1 MPDYTITY
9 EGVPFRINAP
19 EGMSRQAAEAGLIE
33 SFQDEN
39 FYKDKL
45 ANRKAQLLEMG
56 IDIDRDY
63 STEVT
68 EDMSGLDRF
77 LVGAGRT
84 FTETTRGVQQTW
96 HEARGNKERV
106 RQLQKEEANARE
118 TFDLLDSEGLGWED
132 LGQLAPEL
140 VAFIGTGG
148 QSSLLNLGVR
158 GAALGASKAT
168 VEGEDRNLNAI
179 MSGVFAA
186 GGGAALG
193 ALRGL
198 GSMFSRGAKFVGSA
212 AAGLGR
218 LAGRSKSPGQLA
230 DNVSSAMTQAQQ
242 LANSKDALLRRTGQ
256 EALDVLRPVIQGMNA
271 TGKES
276 LFRTQLT
283 QLFQSSIRQVD
294 NTLSLD
300 MGAFVRGLET
310 VGKGELVKQAGRTY
324 GTRVDTI
331 RNVFTEMGK
340 YADDIPPE
348 TARAT
353 LKAVLSSDSAAA
365 VARQVSKL
373 VNRGA
378 RPEQIRGHL
387 DLLFRTVQ
395 RGAVP
400 AAAAGEGSTGADVV
414 EEVRAGIDRVVS
426 RHRAS
431 F

>member
-1 MPDYTITY
+1 
-9 EGVPFRINAP
+9 
-19 EGMSRQAAEAGLIE
+19 
-33 SFQDEN
+33 
-39 FYKDKL
+39 
-45 ANRKAQLLEMG
+45 
-56 IDIDRDY
+56 
-63 STEVT
+63 
-68 EDMSGLDRF
+68 
-77 LVGAGRT
+77 
-84 FTETTRGVQQTW
+84 
-96 HEARGNKERV
+96 
-106 RQLQKEEANARE
+106 
-118 TFDLLDSEGLGWED
+118 
-132 LGQLAPEL
+132 
-140 VAFIGTGG
+140 
-148 QSSLLNLGVR
+148 
-158 GAALGASKAT
+158 
-168 VEGEDRNLNAI
+168 
-179 MSGVFAA
+179 
-186 GGGAALG
+186 
-193 ALRGL
+193 
-198 GSMFSRGAKFVGSA
+198 
-212 AAGLGR
+212 
-218 LAGRSKSPGQLA
+218 
-230 DNVSSAMTQAQQ
+230 MTQAQQ